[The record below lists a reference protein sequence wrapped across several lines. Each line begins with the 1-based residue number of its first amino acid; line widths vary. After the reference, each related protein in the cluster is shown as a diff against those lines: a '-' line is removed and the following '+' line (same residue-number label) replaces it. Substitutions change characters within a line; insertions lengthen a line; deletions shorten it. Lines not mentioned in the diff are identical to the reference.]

1 MLFYFPKSV
10 FSSLRALLFAFVVL
24 ASNAFAGELITHSA
38 YVEDATGQKSLQDIA
53 AEVPT
58 QFTGVLSRG
67 YTDAAVWLKLEIT
80 PPSGAKADDDIVLRI
95 RPFYL
100 DEIRLFDP
108 LDRRGTPRTMGD
120 AAPIQAGEFPS
131 LSHTFVVPA
140 GEQPR
145 TIWLRVK
152 TTSTCLVNVEALSRD
167 EMTRSEFQIN
177 LAYFGVLAVIGM
189 FALLVLI
196 SWVNHRDSLF
206 ALFVVRQIYY
216 FFYTAALFGIYK
228 VVLADVPNINLD
240 VMFSWIVIIS
250 TVLSFFFEYRF
261 LNEYSPPPWAKAVL
275 NLLMSAAII
284 VCVLMALG
292 YTRTALHANMQLSA
306 IGILTWLVLSI
317 LFIDEKKVQ
326 ADKAKVLLSKR
337 MVVAYYVSVNAV
349 VVITVLSYLGLIR
362 GNVFAISGLV
372 FYMLCSGLI
381 MTVLMLLR
389 ANKQRAVQS
398 EYEKNLMLSE
408 QAVALEKTRR
418 EEQTHLFHMLMH
430 ELKTPLSIIDMALLA
445 KNDQQ
450 TTSSYVGRAVANM
463 KVILDRCV
471 KADKLTEGNVDIR
484 LTHVNL
490 NQYIQNLIDDKQDL
504 QVNWAPTQ
512 TLHVTT
518 DIQFL
523 GVMLSNLLDNA
534 DRYGD
539 KQEAV
544 QVHVASQH
552 NGEGVHGVSVT
563 VSNRPR
569 SATWPDPD
577 KVFKKYYRSA
587 SAESQPGTGLGLY
600 LVRSLARLVGGDCL
614 YLPDDKYVRFELWLP
629 S

>member
-1 MLFYFPKSV
+1 MHSYFQKSLV
-10 FSSLRALLFAFVVL
+10 RALLFVIVCL
-24 ASNAFAGELITHSA
+24 LSGNGFAAELITSQA
-38 YVEDATGQKSLQDIA
+38 YVVDATSEKSLKQIENEEA
-53 AEVPT
+53 TPYKS
-58 QFTGVLSRG
+58 VLSLG

-80 PPSGAKADDDIVLRI
+80 PPPDAKEDDDIVLRI

-108 LDRRGTPRTMGD
+108 LDKSSTPRTVGD
-120 AAPIQAGEFPS
+120 AGPIQAGEFPS

-152 TTSTCLVNVEALSRD
+152 TTSTCLVSVEALSRD

-177 LAYFGVLAVIGM
+177 LAYFGVLAVIGL
-189 FALLVLI
+189 FAILVLI

-240 VMFSWIVIIS
+240 AMFSWVVIIS

-292 YTRTALHANMQLSA
+292 YTRTALHANMQLSG

-326 ADKAKVLLSKR
+326 ADKGKVLLSKR

-349 VVITVLSYLGLIR
+349 VVITVLSYLGLIG

-389 ANKQRAVQS
+389 ANKQRAMQS
-398 EYEKNLMLSE
+398 EYEKNLMFSE
-408 QAVALEKTRR
+408 QALALEKTRR

-471 KADKLTEGNVDIR
+471 KADKLTEGNVNIQ
-484 LTHVNL
+484 LTKIDL
-490 NQYIQNLIDDKQDL
+490 NQHIHNLLEQKTDAAINFATPES
-504 QVNWAPTQ
+504 V
-512 TLHVTT
+512 HVTT
-518 DIQFL
+518 DEQFL
-523 GVMLSNLLDNA
+523 NVILSNLLDNA
-534 DRYGD
+534 QRYGD
-539 KQEAV
+539 AREAIDI
-544 QVHVASQH
+544 VAINKPNDVGAQ
-552 NGEGVHGVSVT
+552 GVSIT
-563 VSNRPR
+563 VSNRPGTA
-569 SATWPDPD
+569 SWPDED
-577 KVFKKYYRSA
+577 KIFQKYYRSRG
-587 SAESQPGTGLGLY
+587 AESQSGTGLGLY
-600 LVRSLARLVGGDCL
+600 LVRTLARLVGGDCL
-614 YLPDDKYVRFELWLP
+614 YVPSDTHIRFELWLP